1 MGTNRKEQDMTEEQ
15 EQMIQDCSNRWN
27 KLTSWEAS
35 FIDDIQYREALTPK
49 QDETLTQ
56 IWERVTS

>member
-1 MGTNRKEQDMTEEQ
+1 MTEEQ

-35 FIDDIQYREALTPK
+35 FIDDIQYRESLTPK